1 MSPNSAT
8 QIRFADLRNST
19 HKFELVPESER
30 LAQIQS
36 QLDLIGLRKLRFL
49 GEIRPNGA
57 SDWMLKGRLGATVVQ
72 TCVVTGDPVTTRIE
86 EDVTRNYLAQMP
98 EIPPGEEIEMPE
110 NENEEPLPDVLELY
124 DVMFEALSI
133 ALPVYPRA
141 DGASLNQS
149 VFGPPGRDP
158 LTDEAIKPFA
168 GLAGL
173 RDKLAKGDG

>member
-1 MSPNSAT
+1 M
-8 QIRFADLRNST
+8 
-19 HKFELVPESER
+19 
-30 LAQIQS
+30 
-36 QLDLIGLRKLRFL
+36 
-49 GEIRPNGA
+49 
-57 SDWMLKGRLGATVVQ
+57 
-72 TCVVTGDPVTTRIE
+72 TTRIE

-124 DVMFEALSI
+124 DVVFEALSI

-158 LTDEAIKPFA
+158 LTDDAIKPFA